1 MIVPQ
6 VNGGVNKHRF
16 VWLRTQSKSVITD
29 SRHLR
34 ALASDAAGKLD
45 VLGHDCHTFGVDSSK
60 IGILE
65 KTYEVSL
72 GGFLKGKN
80 S

>member
-1 MIVPQ
+1 
-6 VNGGVNKHRF
+6 
-16 VWLRTQSKSVITD
+16 LSSQSESVITN

-45 VLGHDCHTFGVDSSK
+45 VLGHDCHTLGMDGGKV
-60 IGILE
+60 GILE
-65 KTYEVSL
+65 KTDKVSL
-72 GGFLKGKN
+72 SGFLESKN

>member
-1 MIVPQ
+1 MSCLFLF
-6 VNGGVNKHRF
+6 NGGVNKHRCF
-16 VWLRTQSKSVITD
+16 VWMKTQSISVMAD

-45 VLGHDCHTFGVDSSK
+45 VLGHNCHTLGVDGGK
-60 IGILE
+60 VGVLK
-65 KTYEVSL
+65 KTYKVSL
-72 GGFLKGKN
+72 

>member
-1 MIVPQ
+1 MVVLINTV
-6 VNGGVNKHRF
+6 F
-16 VWLRTQSKSVITD
+16 CLLRTQSISVVVD

-45 VLGHDCHTFGVDSSK
+45 VLGHDCHTLGVDGGK
-60 IGILE
+60 VGILK
-65 KTYEVSL
+65 KTYKVSL
-72 GGFLKGKN
+72 

>member
-1 MIVPQ
+1 
-6 VNGGVNKHRF
+6 
-16 VWLRTQSKSVITD
+16 LRTQSKSFVKD

-34 ALASDAAGKLD
+34 ALASDAAGKLN
-45 VLGHDCHTFGVDSSK
+45 VLRHDCHTLGVDGSK

-65 KTYEVSL
+65 KTNKVSL
-72 GGFLKGKN
+72 